1 MFFLAKFFIRLRYGP
16 EGVEK
21 YDKLGARQK
30 TRPRPKPQK
39 LTRIIW
45 TPLLTPYRIKGLRL
59 LIHILT
65 RYTGQKN

>member
-30 TRPRPKPQK
+30 TRPRPKPQQRRRK
-39 LTRIIW
+39 
-45 TPLLTPYRIKGLRL
+45 K
-59 LIHILT
+59 
-65 RYTGQKN
+65 